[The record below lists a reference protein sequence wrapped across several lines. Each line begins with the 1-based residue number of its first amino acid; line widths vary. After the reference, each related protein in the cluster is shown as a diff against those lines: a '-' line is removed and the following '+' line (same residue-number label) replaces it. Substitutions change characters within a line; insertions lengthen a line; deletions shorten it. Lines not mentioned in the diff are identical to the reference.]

1 MTTPLSIV
9 NILLWLA
16 EMGLAGADGGGCTG
30 VVAGPCASTA
40 TGKADKVA
48 SNKESLLVTSKRS
61 FEMALTSFRE
71 KLKAALGASPI
82 RRYVF
87 PAQRFSKT
95 SGGMMEPGG
104 QEVLLATVSGV
115 EWNPVRRKFT
125 FSRKWISV
133 HDRMSWTSHELCGGW
148 SPNRRRSGAQD
159 RLEAVLSTECG
170 RSP

>member
-1 MTTPLSIV
+1 MPLSIV
-9 NILLWLA
+9 NILFWLA

-87 PAQRFSKT
+87 PDPKVQ
-95 SGGMMEPGG
+95 
-104 QEVLLATVSGV
+104 
-115 EWNPVRRKFT
+115 
-125 FSRKWISV
+125 
-133 HDRMSWTSHELCGGW
+133 
-148 SPNRRRSGAQD
+148 
-159 RLEAVLSTECG
+159 
-170 RSP
+170 